1 MIGIFKDS
9 GRKGAGR
16 EAIIHGIANGAKT
29 LDCLGGHLGND
40 YKFFGF
46 EEVGRDAWN
55 DEYAPDGWDYEKE
68 GRPDVVYFRYSEGL
82 SRAPAD
88 VRGRIKPLRGE
99 GATGGGHVSGVDS
112 EIDTGNSRQERDRLR
127 QREQNSTPEPAGVH
141 PVDVTEDPQT
151 EGRREGGFF
160 VR

>member
-1 MIGIFKDS
+1 M
-9 GRKGAGR
+9 
-16 EAIIHGIANGAKT
+16 
-29 LDCLGGHLGND
+29 
-40 YKFFGF
+40 
-46 EEVGRDAWN
+46 GRDAWN

-82 SRAPAD
+82 SRAPTD
-88 VRGRIKPLRGE
+88 VRGRF
-99 GATGGGHVSGVDS
+99 GAAGGGQIAGRRHVPGMDNTDSAKGSGTGGAGELQKAQTLSSGA
-112 EIDTGNSRQERDRLR
+112 
-127 QREQNSTPEPAGVH
+127 AGVH